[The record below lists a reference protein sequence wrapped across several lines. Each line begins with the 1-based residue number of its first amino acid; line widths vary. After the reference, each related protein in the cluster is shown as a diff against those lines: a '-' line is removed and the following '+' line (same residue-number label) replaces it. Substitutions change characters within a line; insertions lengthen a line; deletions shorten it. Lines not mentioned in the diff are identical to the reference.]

1 MEVPEPPRE
10 TGSDRPRFIRF
21 DAHHDLRAGGGH
33 ESQLARLTAVPVD
46 DSRLPRTNSRD
57 PQPRSRRQDICVGV
71 RLVGSPAGSPPAP
84 CTTRTR
90 RRGCRTRCG
99 SAGHSANP
107 YRHCHTTCASGPAT
121 GSPGC
126 VSTPCSSSPC
136 CVDISCRWSRRRPVH
151 CGRPRPPARRADHRD
166 ALTRLDSVAQSR
178 ALIAARLRMEFVS
191 VPLGKVP

>member
-1 MEVPEPPRE
+1 VEVPEPPRE

-107 YRHCHTTCASGPAT
+107 YRHCHTTCASGPLPAAQA
-121 GSPGC
+121 
-126 VSTPCSSSPC
+126 VS
-136 CVDISCRWSRRRPVH
+136 VRHAVH
-151 CGRPRPPARRADHRD
+151 RRAAWISAAGGAGVGRCTAAGRGH
-166 ALTRLDSVAQSR
+166 LPGG
-178 ALIAARLRMEFVS
+178 LIT
-191 VPLGKVP
+191 GTH